1 MGFPFYALVVC
12 LLCALAWALLGG
24 RTLRPKYKARPSYA
38 LPDPETTHLGRLFA
52 EASAANGGLSGFL
65 LLESGLDAFLARAL
79 LADAAER
86 TLDVQYYILHDD
98 TTGKLFMDHLLAA
111 ADRGVRVRLLLDDT
125 ATLGRDFAIA
135 TFDIHPRIEVRVF
148 NPFVRRRSSR
158 ISRLLEF
165 VTHPSRL
172 NHRMHN
178 KMFVADNAAAIVGGR
193 NIGDEYF
200 EAHAQVNFK
209 DMDLL
214 AVGPIARDVSACF
227 DEFWNSEWA
236 IPISAFRLVRPRARD
251 LRRVR
256 RLLLKHTLKTLESEY
271 ARRLRDADL
280 LRKAE
285 SGSLQLVWAP
295 AQTVYD
301 RPRKISATVALDRSV
316 HVGPQLLPLAEQAQ
330 EEIILVTPYFVPRDF
345 GLALLTGLRG
355 RGVRIRVL
363 TNSLASTDV
372 TIVHSGYARYRDA
385 LLRAGI
391 ELFEMKPTART
402 RWRRI
407 RRKIAG
413 SAGASLH
420 AKILVADRKILY
432 VGSFNLDP
440 RSANLNTEMGL
451 VVESPQLAREI
462 VSLFDE
468 AVQPANAYRLALE
481 GRPNTKIKARASMR
495 CGWGETQ
502 PSTKS
507 FGWGGT
513 RPSISSR
520 LTWITEESGRT
531 IRLHHEPMAGLW
543 RRFLAGFISLF
554 PIENQL

>member
-1 MGFPFYALVVC
+1 MSVLFYAFAVG
-12 LLCALAWALLGG
+12 LLAALAWALLGG
-24 RTLRPKYKARPSYA
+24 RTLRPTYKTRPSHA
-38 LPDPETTHLGRLFA
+38 LSNPETTRLGRLFA
-52 EASAANGGLSGFL
+52 EAAAANAGRSGFL
-65 LLESGLDAFLARAL
+65 LLESGLDAFLMRAL
-79 LADAAER
+79 LADAAEG

-165 VTHPSRL
+165 ATHPSRL

-200 EAHAQVNFK
+200 EAHPQVNFK

-251 LRRVR
+251 LRRAR
-256 RLLLKHTLKTLESEY
+256 RILLKHTLKMVESEY

-285 SGSLQLVWAP
+285 SDSLRLVWAP
-295 AQTVYD
+295 AQTVCD
-301 RPRKISATVALDRSV
+301 RPRKISAKNPLDPSV
-316 HVGPQLLPLAEQAQ
+316 HLGPRLLPLAEQAQ
-330 EEIILVTPYFVPRDF
+330 EEILLVTPYFVPRDF
-345 GLALLTGLRG
+345 GLALLAGLRR
-355 RGVRIRVL
+355 RGVRIRIL

-372 TIVHSGYARYRDA
+372 TIVHSGYARYREA

-407 RRKIAG
+407 RGKIAG

-451 VVESPQLAREI
+451 VVESPPLAGEI
-462 VSLFDE
+462 ISLFDE
-468 AVQPANAYRLALE
+468 AVKPANAYRLALVD
-481 GRPNTKIKARASMR
+481 GSNGKIVA
-495 CGWGETQ
+495 
-502 PSTKS
+502 
-507 FGWGGT
+507 
-513 RPSISSR
+513 RPSIGAH
-520 LTWITEESGRT
+520 LTWITEENGQ
-531 IRLHHEPMAGLW
+531 IVHLHHEPMAGLW
-543 RRFLAGFISLF
+543 RRFLASFISLF